1 MRLLQI
7 LVVGAGIVF
16 FLVVAGKDDR
26 SGAPLNTPSVSQAAK
41 AGGAVQLIGKI
52 RSNAI
57 QESSGIIAS
66 RTQTNVF
73 WTHNDKGNRAS
84 VFAITREGA
93 LLGEFRIDAK
103 NQDWEDIAADSEG
116 HLYIG
121 SIGNN
126 AGLRATLEVL
136 RISEPKLS
144 APQKKK
150 SDRIPVERTWHL
162 KYPGRRFDCESLFIL
177 ARHGYVISKVQRRE
191 AAMIYRF
198 PLDKGDDVLLE
209 PVVSLPVYAP
219 VTAADLSADG
229 NWLAVMS
236 GAGLYLFEIRG
247 DVSRAEK
254 GQPQFVSLPKLQ
266 FEAVCFTGGGLLM
279 TAESGEIFSYSQ
291 APEIR

>member
-1 MRLLQI
+1 MKLLQVLI
-7 LVVGAGIVF
+7 VCAGIAF
-16 FLVVAGKDDR
+16 FLAVAGKDDKDAA
-26 SGAPLNTPSVSQAAK
+26 SINPPAVGYAPK

-57 QESSGIIAS
+57 QESSGIVAS

-73 WTHNDKGNRAS
+73 WTHNDQGNRAS
-84 VFAITREGA
+84 LFAITREGA

-116 HLYIG
+116 NLYIG

-126 AGLRATLEVL
+126 EGLRATLQVF

-150 SDRIPVERTWHL
+150 SERIPVDRTWHL
-162 KYPGRRFDCESLFIL
+162 KYPGRRFDCESLFIQ

-198 PLDKGDDVLLE
+198 PLDKGDEVLLE
-209 PVVSLPVYAP
+209 SVVSLPVYAP

-229 NWLAVMS
+229 NFLAVMS
-236 GAGLYLFEIRG
+236 GAGLYLFEIAG
-247 DVSRAEK
+247 EVSRAEK

-266 FEAVCFTGGGLLM
+266 FEAICFTGGGLLM
-279 TAESGEIFSYSQ
+279 TAESGEIFFHPQ
-291 APEIR
+291 IR